1 MAVLA
6 FTSLPRES
14 VSPGWTPQPEAC
26 SKAPVATPRTRLLS
40 KVRTALRRRR
50 TRLILAEMSDHML
63 KDIGLTRCDA
73 DYEANKP
80 LWRI

>member
-1 MAVLA
+1 MPVFA
-6 FTSLPRES
+6 FTSSPREN
-14 VSPGWTPQPEAC
+14 VSPGWTPPPRAC
-26 SKAPVATPRTRLLS
+26 AAAPVTAPRTKMLS
-40 KVRTALRRRR
+40 KVRAALRRRR

-80 LWRI
+80 FWRV